1 MKKIWLL
8 VVFCAFNPLGA
19 CGDSSEKEI
28 SSEKSNNADEKWAEI
43 QDAGEIVV
51 GNSGTLFPAS
61 YYEGGEGIVDKLT
74 GYNVELMRE
83 IANRHELDI

>member
-28 SSEKSNNADEKWAEI
+28 SSENQI
-43 QDAGEIVV
+43 M
-51 GNSGTLFPAS
+51 
-61 YYEGGEGIVDKLT
+61 
-74 GYNVELMRE
+74 LMRNGQKSKMQE
-83 IANRHELDI
+83 K